1 MIKNNK
7 LKFACFLTII
17 LSCNFIN
24 SQESL
29 LDEIDYNNEDYK
41 ISVSAFKA
49 NKVINGQS
57 TKQSGKKE
65 LYLYVAHRFGSIK
78 SGIKTLFGLD
88 IANTKIELL
97 YGLSNNLQI
106 GFSRVKRFFR
116 RNSIGKSQG
125 IERTHHLGLW
135 ICRKP
140 CKVL

>member
-7 LKFACFLTII
+7 LKLICISVII

-97 YGLSNNLQI
+97 YGLSNDLQI
-106 GFSRVKRFFR
+106 GFSRESLKKYILLILNIR
-116 RNSIGKSQG
+116 
-125 IERTHHLGLW
+125 
-135 ICRKP
+135 
-140 CKVL
+140 